1 MPALAVDDKIVFNYS
16 KQYEKDFPG
25 DDTYLED
32 KFVRFGYRFKYVD
45 DEYSLFSTFTQS
57 AFIPRQDGYFLY
69 VNDETRG
76 MPELDDQGEAY
87 RSTVVSFVENKVDK
101 IQLRIPLP
109 FNNYDLRTKLLS

>member
-16 KQYEKDFPG
+16 KQYKKDFPG

-76 MPELDDQGEAY
+76 MPELDDQGDHSLFRLDLETWFRRISNRELIHPIQY
-87 RSTVVSFVENKVDK
+87 QYQT
-101 IQLRIPLP
+101 IQL
-109 FNNYDLRTKLLS
+109 